1 MTLEAG
7 NPVLGLA
14 AVFVRWWGLTL
25 TSISFVAGRL
35 SRCRACESLERGF
48 IEGDEKRC
56 WALEVVL
63 GAVCFFVVS
72 ASRGGCLPIL
82 LVLSGRVAMVAS
94 VPRGGCFALV
104 DGRGDCGA
112 LVVSVLRVGL

>member
-1 MTLEAG
+1 MRG
-7 NPVLGLA
+7 KVVDQSWPSK
-14 AVFVRWWGLTL
+14 
-25 TSISFVAGRL
+25 TSR
-35 SRCRACESLERGF
+35 
-48 IEGDEKRC
+48 K
-56 WALEVVL
+56 VVL

-72 ASRGGCLPIL
+72 ASRGGCLPLL